1 MLTRVQMYNT
11 RKLASGKWKVLEFTD
26 WTGSCKYSSARSLG
40 VLPLSNTS
48 VLVFG
53 GEKYMNKPS
62 RGTAVVDL
70 ARRRFV
76 PREKLVVKD
85 IFVQSSQM
93 IAREDG
99 HFMILGKHMNYHC
112 VNMCNLSWLCFRE
125 KEIGWGQL

>member
-1 MLTRVQMYNT
+1 MTPLTYGRTHASLTVLPNGMLVLVGGAGESNLLTRVQMYNT
-11 RKLASGKWKVLEFTD
+11 RKLTSGKWKVLEFTD

-76 PREKLVVKD
+76 PREKLVVRGTRK
-85 IFVQSSQM
+85 
-93 IAREDG
+93 
-99 HFMILGKHMNYHC
+99 
-112 VNMCNLSWLCFRE
+112 
-125 KEIGWGQL
+125 IGSCCCIERR